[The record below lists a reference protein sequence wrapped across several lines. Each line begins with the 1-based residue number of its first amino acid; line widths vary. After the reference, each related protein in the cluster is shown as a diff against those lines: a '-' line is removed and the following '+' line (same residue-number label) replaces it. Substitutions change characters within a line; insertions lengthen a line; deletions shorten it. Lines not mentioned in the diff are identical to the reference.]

1 VFIIAL
7 RLVGWEVSSGWGDA
21 PRPRFRPPRLR
32 RDDDAFLRSRVIERK
47 VAYAT
52 GSRLPALLLT
62 DVHRTALAQIRAN
75 LLRSIFTLLGIIVS
89 VAFLVAVVAVIQG
102 MNAYVSENIA
112 NAMVGSNAF
121 QVRRT
126 PINVGLVEDE
136 EIRKISRRPRITD
149 RDAAS
154 VAAALP
160 EAQAVAVQSGW
171 PTPRTDV
178 VWNGRTVSDVLIFG
192 VTPGYQ
198 VVQDYRFTSG
208 RALGDI
214 DVSGHRA
221 VAVIGADIAKNLF
234 ESVNPV
240 GREIRIRGHR
250 FEVVGVVAPKGR
262 MLGQSFD
269 GFVILPLTVYETIFG
284 KRQTTTIS
292 VKMSSAAEV
301 AAGMRRAEEAMR
313 LSHRLR
319 PGVANDFTVETA
331 DALIAFWKQLTSV
344 LFAVVPVIVAI
355 GVVVGGIV
363 IMNIMMMSVNERTHE
378 IGLRKAVGATRA
390 DIRRQFLTEAVM
402 LASLGGAIGT
412 SSGWLFALV
421 IATASPL
428 PARVTTWSVLA
439 ALTLGTSVGIIFG
452 VYPATRAARLDPVT
466 AMRAE

>member
-1 VFIIAL
+1 
-7 RLVGWEVSSGWGDA
+7 
-21 PRPRFRPPRLR
+21 
-32 RDDDAFLRSRVIERK
+32 
-47 VAYAT
+47 
-52 GSRLPALLLT
+52 LLLI
-62 DVHRTALAQIRAN
+62 DVLRTALAQIRAN

-102 MNAYVSENIA
+102 MNSYVSENIA

-136 EIRKISRRPRITD
+136 EIRKMARRPRVTD
-149 RDAAS
+149 RDAAM
-154 VAAALP
+154 VAEALP
-160 EAQAVAVQSGW
+160 EALAVSVQSGW
-171 PTPRTDV
+171 PTPRADV
-178 VWNGRTVSDVLIFG
+178 VWNGRTLGDVLIFG

-208 RALGDI
+208 RPLS
-214 DVSGHRA
+214 DVDVDGRRA
-221 VAVIGADIAKNLF
+221 VAIIGADVAKDLF
-234 ESVNPV
+234 ESVDPV

-250 FEVVGVVAPKGR
+250 FDVVGVVAPKGR

-292 VKMSSAAEV
+292 VKMASAAQV
-301 AAGMRRAEEAMR
+301 APAMRRAEEAMR

-319 PGVANDFTVETA
+319 PGVTNDFTVETA
-331 DALIAFWKQLTSV
+331 DALIAFWKQLTAV

-378 IGLRKAVGATRA
+378 IGIRKAMGATRD

-412 SSGWLFALV
+412 TAGWLFALA

-439 ALTLGTSVGIIFG
+439 ALALGTSVGIIFG
-452 VYPATRAARLDPVT
+452 VYPATRAARMDPVA
-466 AMRAE
+466 AMRAD